1 MFDRLTRWVGY
12 LIRWLILQVS
22 LVIRFTLPLLARFA
36 VRAMQLVGFAF
47 VMWFKG
53 LWTAI
58 GQLATLLQKEDVYI
72 RPGPSNLEP
81 LFRVLAY
88 LVVIGELVVGW
99 ILAAFATVWLTELA
113 FALIF

>member
-1 MFDRLTRWVGY
+1 MFDRLIRWVVY

-36 VRAMQLVGFAF
+36 FRAMQLVGFAF
-47 VMWFKG
+47 VMWFRN

-58 GQLATLLQKEDVYI
+58 GQLATLLQKDDVYL

-88 LVVIGELVVGW
+88 LVVIGELVAGW
-99 ILAAFATVWLTELA
+99 ILAAYLTVYGIDLLIW
-113 FALIF
+113 LIF